1 MERGRRSGSVLPCF
15 VLNGEGEEEWQCS
28 TMFCV
33 EWRGGGGVAVF
44 YHVLYI
50 KLDSCEIFHSPFC
63 FSLSLSLSLSLS
75 FYMLFSD
82 F

>member
-44 YHVLYI
+44 YHVL
-50 KLDSCEIFHSPFC
+50 C
-63 FSLSLSLSLSLS
+63 
-75 FYMLFSD
+75 
-82 F
+82 